1 MRKKNRINTEAESQ
15 TGAGWLTTFND
26 LVTLL
31 MVFFVLLFSTSTI
44 DINKMENF
52 KYLLQRGLGVLKEGK
67 MTSVELKESH
77 SNFVIEDIPDLSEEN
92 VESVLTPDLI
102 EDAIKTLNSE
112 RGIKAVYTKKGVYIT
127 LDNSILFKNG
137 VADINA
143 ECLPLLDKITT
154 MIGKISNPVRVEGHT
169 DNLPVH
175 SRKFPSNWELSIA
188 RAVNVVKYFVEARKI
203 LPERLSAVG
212 YGESKPIY
220 PNDTSDNRVKN
231 RRVEIILT
239 MEEKT

>member
-1 MRKKNRINTEAESQ
+1 MRKKNIIKGETESQ

-26 LVTLL
+26 LMTLL
-31 MVFFVLLFSTSTI
+31 MVFFVLIFSTSSI

-52 KYLLQRGLGVLKEGK
+52 KYLLKTGLGVLKEGK
-67 MTSVELKESH
+67 MTSVEVKESH

-92 VESVLTPDLI
+92 VESVLTPDMI
-102 EDAIKTLNSE
+102 EDMLKTLNSDPE
-112 RGIKAVYTKKGVYIT
+112 IRATYTKKGVYII

-169 DNLPVH
+169 DNVPVH

-188 RAVNVVKYFVEARKI
+188 RAVNVVKYFVETGKI
-203 LPERLSAVG
+203 APKRLSAVG
-212 YGESKPIY
+212 YGESKPLF
-220 PNDTSDNRVKN
+220 PDDTPAHRAEN

-239 MEEKT
+239 MEEEK

>member
-1 MRKKNRINTEAESQ
+1 VRKKNIIKGATESQ

-44 DINKMENF
+44 DIKKMENF

-67 MTSVELKESH
+67 MTSVEVKELQ
-77 SNFVIEDIPDLSEEN
+77 PDNMSARNEEIFQTG
-92 VESVLTPDLI
+92 LTPDLI
-102 EDAIKTLNSE
+102 EDMLKTLNSE

-169 DNLPVH
+169 DNVPVH

>member
-1 MRKKNRINTEAESQ
+1 MRKKNIIKGATESQ
-15 TGAGWLTTFND
+15 TGAGWLTTSND

-44 DINKMENF
+44 DIKKMENF

-67 MTSVELKESH
+67 MTSVEVKELQ
-77 SNFVIEDIPDLSEEN
+77 PDNMSARNEEIFQTG
-92 VESVLTPDLI
+92 LTPDLI
-102 EDAIKTLNSE
+102 EDMLKTLNSE

-127 LDNSILFKNG
+127 LDNGILFKNG

>member
-1 MRKKNRINTEAESQ
+1 MRKKNIIKGATESQ

-44 DINKMENF
+44 DIKKMENF

-67 MTSVELKESH
+67 MTSVEVKELQ
-77 SNFVIEDIPDLSEEN
+77 PDNMSARNEEIFQTG
-92 VESVLTPDLI
+92 LTPDLI
-102 EDAIKTLNSE
+102 EDMLKTLNSE

-169 DNLPVH
+169 DNVPVH

>member
-1 MRKKNRINTEAESQ
+1 VRKKNIIKGATESQ

-44 DINKMENF
+44 DIKKMENF

-67 MTSVELKESH
+67 MTSVEVKELQ
-77 SNFVIEDIPDLSEEN
+77 PDNMSARNEEIFQTG
-92 VESVLTPDLI
+92 LTPDLI
-102 EDAIKTLNSE
+102 EDMLKTLNSE

-169 DNLPVH
+169 DNVPVH

-220 PNDTSDNRVKN
+220 DTSDNRVKN